1 MGFWE
6 PILGLSRAWKSAQKG
21 EILKGSPISKS
32 QDIFGRNFGNFSPI
46 LTKLAPDDPWGELWG
61 LATLDCWF
69 SRTVGR
75 NHPKCTKT
83 LVFIWLGWN
92 LVGRSIFAFHEDCRF
107 SRFLTPQGGT
117 VGRNPP
123 KCTKKFINSLETF
136 PNTHFSIFH
145 GIENKLSQLVVIT
158 FLFPH
163 LMCMCNFEHM
173 RSEVLLVCYSGCKSM
188 HTLCCQNGIFSPLFN
203 GVVHNLFDVATELTC
218 LLESS

>member
-1 MGFWE
+1 MAISFTLRLLVCTYYQISGTLFQKKIFFYYPSLNTHLTHPMGFWE

-123 KCTKKFINSLETF
+123 KCTKKI
-136 PNTHFSIFH
+136 H
-145 GIENKLSQLVVIT
+145 K
-158 FLFPH
+158 
-163 LMCMCNFEHM
+163 
-173 RSEVLLVCYSGCKSM
+173 
-188 HTLCCQNGIFSPLFN
+188 
-203 GVVHNLFDVATELTC
+203 
-218 LLESS
+218 